1 MLLVYPIFCY
11 EGGRSE
17 VILLLTVV
25 SGGLTWA
32 FGKNCKK
39 FMHKVNLFT
48 GNAVLSLS
56 GAALFRIL
64 SIKD

>member
-1 MLLVYPIFCY
+1 M
-11 EGGRSE
+11 
-17 VILLLTVV
+17 ILLLTGV

-32 FGKNCKK
+32 IGKNCKK
-39 FMHKVNLFT
+39 FMHKVNLLT

>member
-1 MLLVYPIFCY
+1 M
-11 EGGRSE
+11 
-17 VILLLTVV
+17 ILLLTVV